1 MLMMRSES
9 IAAAASQLAE
19 QVADALQA
27 AVNARGAASLLVP
40 GGRTPL
46 PFFRALRRHDIDW
59 RHVVVGLTDERWVCA
74 GHADSNARLVRTELL
89 ADAAAGAT
97 FVPLFNAASTAAMGA
112 AASWQGL
119 ATLPRPFDAVVLGM
133 GDDGH
138 FASLFPGSPG
148 LESALDF
155 HAEPACVAM
164 RAPAAPVDRISLNL
178 AALADTRRLFLFIT
192 GERKLALI
200 DSAVADGALP
210 IRALLALRRPETVV
224 YWAP

>member
-1 MLMMRSES
+1 MRSES
-9 IAAAASQLAE
+9 IPAAASQLAE

-46 PFFRALRRHDIDW
+46 PFFQALRRHAIDW
-59 RHVVVGLTDERWVCA
+59 RHVVVSLTDERWIPA
-74 GHADSNARLVRTELL
+74 EHADSNARLVRTELL
-89 ADAAAGAT
+89 ADAAAAAT
-97 FVPLFNAASTAAMGA
+97 FVPLFNAAPNAAMGA
-112 AASWQGL
+112 ADSWQSL
-119 ATLPRPFDAVVLGM
+119 ATLPRPFDVVVLGM

-148 LESALDF
+148 LDAALDLL
-155 HAEPACVAM
+155 AEPACVSM
-164 RAPAAPVDRISLNL
+164 RAPAAPLDRISLNL
-178 AALADTRRLFLFIT
+178 AALADARRLFLFIT

-200 DSAVADGALP
+200 DPAAAYDALP
-210 IRALLALRRPETVV
+210 IRSLLALRRPETVV